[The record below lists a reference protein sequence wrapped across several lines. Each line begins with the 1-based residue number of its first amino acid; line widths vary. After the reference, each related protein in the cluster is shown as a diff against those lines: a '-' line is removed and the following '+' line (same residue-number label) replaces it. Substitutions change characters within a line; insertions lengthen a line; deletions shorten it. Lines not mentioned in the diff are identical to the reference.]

1 MRKFRMRKTATIIIA
16 LIMMSSLLAG
26 CSGGDTSDAAGSVGG
41 SSGSSAAAVDSG
53 STSGTDVSN
62 AEYVLRIGTGTGGKH
77 PQNVFMEAFEI
88 AFEEATNGLVDVQLY
103 PAGQLGTM
111 AELIQGLSDGT
122 VDAGCFPTS
131 YYSTNFPAA
140 ACTDLSFSFRDSEQ
154 LWRILTEND
163 TQFQALFE
171 DNGIIVGAWLRS
183 CDRAIISTAKIT
195 SMAELK
201 NKVLWTTPSNVI
213 RKEVELIGATSSNI
227 DTGELAPSLANGTL
241 DGAIADITLYRAQSL
256 QNNGGKYLL
265 QAPNDALVV
274 CFGISQ
280 AWWDKVPEDIRE
292 QARDIA
298 QQIVLDVQ
306 YPYIDEFLEE
316 AYATMTSEGMEIVE
330 PSDELWADLEA
341 ALAPQKDW
349 FMKEH
354 PEAVPIYDELIELAE
369 KTN

>member
-1 MRKFRMRKTATIIIA
+1 MDYFKMRKVITITIA
-16 LIMMSSLLAG
+16 LIMVLATATACGNSDSGSSEPA
-26 CSGGDTSDAAGSVGG
+26 G
-41 SSGSSAAAVDSG
+41 SSGGSAAEVEDSA
-53 STSGTDVSN
+53 SGTDTSN
-62 AEYVLRIGTGTGGKH
+62 AEYVLRIGTGTGGRH
-77 PQNVFMEAFEI
+77 PQNVFMEAFEV
-88 AFEEATNGLVDVQLY
+88 AFEEATNGAVDVQLY

-163 TQFQALFE
+163 TKFQALFE
-171 DNGIIVGAWLRS
+171 DNGIIVGSWLRS
-183 CDRAIISTAKIT
+183 CDRAIISTGKIT
-195 SMAELK
+195 TMAELK

-213 RKEVELIGATSSNI
+213 RKEVELLGATSSNI

-265 QAPNDALVV
+265 QAPNDALIV
-274 CFGISQ
+274 CFGISR

-298 QQIVLDVQ
+298 QQVVLDVQ

-316 AYATMTSEGMEIVE
+316 AYATMTSGGMEIVE
-330 PSDELWADLEA
+330 PDEALWADMEA

-349 FMKEH
+349 FMKEY
-354 PEAVPIYDELIELAE
+354 PGAQEIYDELIALAE